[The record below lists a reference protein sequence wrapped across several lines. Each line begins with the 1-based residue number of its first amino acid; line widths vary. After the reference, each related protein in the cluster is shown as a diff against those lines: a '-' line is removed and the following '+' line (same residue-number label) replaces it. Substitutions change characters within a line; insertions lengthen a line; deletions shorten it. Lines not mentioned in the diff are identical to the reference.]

1 MCLGFQTEEAARFPD
16 RDAEVS
22 RGCSTRRKA
31 PKALARFKE
40 RIRELTRRTRGI
52 SLTRMIEQLSCYL
65 NGWRA
70 YFGFCQ
76 TPSVLAELDSWIRR
90 RLRSVV
96 WKQWKRGKRR
106 FAELRLRDVGEDLA
120 AKTPCT
126 DPYARWCDRESP
138 RGLSY
143 VDFSALIHLPCPASE
158 NPTPSSPFH
167 TNRLAASRRFR
178 CQFAAG
184 GPPTTYGSLCFTMC
198 QMIVA
203 SRRITATRAIFAPRR
218 RLIRLY
224 HAFSRASRRN
234 TCRTMWPRTNRAM
247 ALPCFVIEPSR
258 SVASPELRQPGVRPQ

>member
-76 TPSVLAELDSWIRR
+76 TPLVLAELDSWIRR

-178 CQFAAG
+178 CQFAPADHR
-184 GPPTTYGSLCFTMC
+184 PH
-198 QMIVA
+198 
-203 SRRITATRAIFAPRR
+203 TARCV
-218 RLIRLY
+218 
-224 HAFSRASRRN
+224 S
-234 TCRTMWPRTNRAM
+234 
-247 ALPCFVIEPSR
+247 PC
-258 SVASPELRQPGVRPQ
+258 AK